1 MIVPSVVIETVF
13 IGDVLK
19 VVYHIDFK
27 CGGINFRKMK
37 ATERDFFKI
46 QILKSGS
53 LLPNCTMKLPHSIT
67 IFCYLS
73 HGIR

>member
-1 MIVPSVVIETVF
+1 MKLNIVLPYTLCTKKLNHMIVPSIVIETVF

-46 QILKSGS
+46 
-53 LLPNCTMKLPHSIT
+53 
-67 IFCYLS
+67 
-73 HGIR
+73 

>member
-46 QILKSGS
+46 
-53 LLPNCTMKLPHSIT
+53 
-67 IFCYLS
+67 
-73 HGIR
+73 